1 MTSDDLKRLYEDF
14 QDDEIF
20 ARESLVV
27 LDKRGDLVPMLHGPA
42 QQRLHARA
50 RRQEELQKALRLLF
64 LKSRQVW
71 GSVYVASRIFKRT
84 IMQPGQH
91 SLVLAHDHKS
101 AKNIFDH
108 YKRFHDNYKPF
119 RGVIGLPKL
128 VSDRTDALEYDN
140 GSWIKIHTAGNAN
153 IGRSF
158 TLHNVHFSEIGFY
171 GDNARQLIA
180 SVMSA
185 VPATFG
191 TEVWGESSPNGV
203 GTEFYEMWQQAVD
216 GRSEWIPEFFGW
228 WEHPE
233 YVMPVEEKHR
243 AGFEGSLSEYE
254 RDLRR
259 QYSLTHAQLN
269 WRRWIIANQLN
280 GDEDLFKQE
289 FASNARECWLS
300 SGRPRF
306 QITSIERLPI
316 EHNPMRGGLELYDL
330 GNEKR
335 LRFLSRERG
344 EVTIYRQPQKGREY
358 IIGADTSQGI
368 DITGGKGKADPDFAV
383 GNLADRDTGQVV
395 AKVKGRFTPAEFARQ
410 LKLLGIYYFWAQ
422 IVPEINNHG
431 WAMVQALL
439 AEEYPRNLIYH
450 RIRTIDQDPQERA
463 DLIGFLTTQLTRP
476 QMISVLDEALR
487 TGAIIV
493 YDAETQQELR
503 TFVIHADGKASAAY
517 GCHDDEVI
525 SLALLCVGIQEMPRR
540 ERPKLMPKA
549 QTQVDNYLRRNQN
562 DQQDRRR
569 S

>member
-14 QDDEIF
+14 MDDEIF

-27 LDKRGDLVPMLHGPA
+27 LDKQGNLVPMIHGPA

-50 RRQEELQKALRLLF
+50 RRQAELQKALRLLF

-101 AKNIFDH
+101 ARNIFDH

-128 VSDRTDALEYDN
+128 ISDRTDALEYDN

-233 YVMPVEEKHR
+233 YIKPLEIAPDRFK
-243 AGFEGSLSEYE
+243 A
-254 RDLRR
+254 
-259 QYSLTHAQLN
+259 SLTGEEREMRQQYNLRPEQLN

-306 QITSIERLPI
+306 QLASIDRLPI
-316 EHNPMRGGLELYDL
+316 IHQPLRGGLELYDM
-330 GNEKR
+330 GGEKR
-335 LRFLSRERG
+335 LRFVQRERG
-344 EVTIYRQPQKGREY
+344 EVVIYRQPKKGGEY
-358 IIGADTSQGI
+358 IIGADSSQGL
-368 DITGGKGKADPDFAV
+368 DITGGKGKADPDFACAQV
-383 GNLADRDTGQVV
+383 GDRDTGEVV

-410 LKLLGIYYFWAQ
+410 LKLIGIYYHWAQ

-431 WAMVQALL
+431 WATVQALL
-439 AEEYPRNLIYH
+439 AEDYPRNLIYH

-476 QMISVLDEALR
+476 QMISLLDEALR
-487 TGAIIV
+487 TGALII
-493 YDAETQQELR
+493 YDLETQQELR
-503 TFVIHADGKASAAY
+503 TFVIHADGKASAAF
-517 GCHDDEVI
+517 GCHDDEVFG
-525 SLALLCVGIQEMPRR
+525 LALLCIGIQEMPRR
-540 ERPKLMPKA
+540 EVPKLLPSA
-549 QTQVDNYLRRNQN
+549 QTKIENYLRPQTDRE
-562 DQQDRRR
+562 DIRRR
-569 S
+569 LP